1 MKSLQ
6 ITFISVVLS
15 IALVAVNH
23 TAVAQK
29 EIKLIGAPDGMR
41 NKARMPADLLGDTI
55 IIGAHAVGFLNKDGF
70 AKVYTRVR
78 NKWEETAELI
88 RGDRDKENPGQ
99 ASFGFSVAITG
110 PPGRG
115 DPTYAIVGSPSSGHQ
130 GGVAQDGGAAY
141 VFARGAANKW
151 KQQAK
156 LLAEDPESG
165 DAFGWAVDID
175 STTAVVG
182 VPKDDDAGPNS
193 GSVYVFVKDGNTW
206 KQQAKLVAKDSAR
219 SDSFGEVVA
228 IEQDTLLVGAPGH
241 THAGIRFSGAVYV
254 FGRQGERWVEQAKI
268 TAEDAAKSDRFG
280 AAVGIHGDTIIIGST
295 LNDAGRGKDAGAA
308 YIFVREGNAWKQ
320 HAKLIGEDSRPG
332 DHFGAGVATTGKIAV
347 VGAPLHEEEG
357 LGSGAA
363 YAFLNTDGVWK
374 ETEKIIPDNPV
385 KGLVFGSAVAISRD
399 TVIVTGGTEAEGAP
413 GFGNGSSA
421 YVYSAEKNFG
431 LPPYTVDPIG
441 LRLTTL
447 GGVKRTALLQNF
459 PNPFNPETWL
469 PYYLATDAPVSLSI
483 YNVQGQLMRELDLGR
498 QNAGSYL
505 DRESAAYWDGK
516 DLFGEGVASGVYFYT
531 LHAGTFHATRRMLVL
546 K

>member
-1 MKSLQ
+1 MKTMY
-6 ITFISVVLS
+6 IIFISVVLI
-15 IALVAVNH
+15 IAMAAVNH
-23 TAVAQK
+23 TAFAQK
-29 EIKLIGAPDGMR
+29 EVKLIGAPDGMR

-55 IIGAHAVGFLNKDGF
+55 IIGAHAVGFLNTDGF
-70 AKVYTRVR
+70 AKVYTRAR

-88 RGDRDKENPGQ
+88 RSDRDKENPGQ
-99 ASFGFSVAITG
+99 ASFGFAVAITG

-130 GGVAQDGGAAY
+130 GGVAADGGAAY
-141 VFARGAANKW
+141 IFARAGQNW

-175 STTAVVG
+175 DTTAIVG

-193 GSVYVFVKDGNTW
+193 GSAYVFIKDGNTW
-206 KQQAKLVAKDSAR
+206 TQQAKIVAKDTAR
-219 SDSFGEVVA
+219 SDSFGEIVA
-228 IEQDTLLVGAPGH
+228 VEKDTIVVGAPGH
-241 THAGIRFSGAVYV
+241 THNDIRFSGAVYV
-254 FGRQGERWVEQAKI
+254 FGRQGERWVETAKI

-280 AAVGIHGDTIIIGST
+280 VSVGIHGDTIIVGST

-320 HAKLIGEDSRPG
+320 QAKLVGDDSREG
-332 DHFGAGVATTGKIAV
+332 DHFGAGVATTGKIAII
-347 VGAPLHEEEG
+347 GAPLHEEEG

-374 ETEKIIPDNPV
+374 ETEKIVPDDPV

-399 TVIVTGGTEAEGAP
+399 TVIVTSGAADEGAA
-413 GFGNGSSA
+413 GFGNGSAA

-431 LPPYTVDPIG
+431 LPPYAVNPDG
-441 LRLTTL
+441 LQVTTL
-447 GGVKRTALLQNF
+447 GSVKRTALLQNF

-469 PYYLATDAPVSLSI
+469 PYHLATEANVSLSI
-483 YNVQGQLMRELDLGR
+483 FNVQGQLMRELDLGS
-498 QNAGSYL
+498 QKAGSYL
-505 DRESAAYWDGK
+505 SRETAAYWDGR
-516 DLFGEGVASGVYFYT
+516 DRFGEGVASGVYFYT
-531 LHAGTFHATRRMLVL
+531 LRAGSFLATRRMLVL

>member
-1 MKSLQ
+1 MKTLQ
-6 ITFISVVLS
+6 IMFVCVVLS
-15 IALVAVNH
+15 IALAVVDH
-23 TAVAQK
+23 TAFAQK
-29 EIKLIGAPDGMR
+29 EVKLIGAPKGMR

-55 IIGAHAVGFLNKDGF
+55 IIGAHAVGFLNMDGF
-70 AKVYTRVR
+70 AKVYTRSR

-88 RGDRDKENPGQ
+88 RSDRNKENPGQ
-99 ASFGFSVAITG
+99 ASFGFAVAITG

-141 VFARGAANKW
+141 VFARSGQNW

-165 DAFGWAVDID
+165 DVFGFDVDID
-175 STTAVVG
+175 DTTAVVG

-193 GSVYVFVKDGNTW
+193 GSVYVFIKDGNTW
-206 KQQAKLVAKDSAR
+206 KQQAKIVAKDSAR
-219 SDSFGEVVA
+219 SDSFGEVVV
-228 IEQDTLLVGAPGH
+228 IERDTIVVGAPGH
-241 THAGIRFSGAVYV
+241 THNNVRFSGAVYV
-254 FGRQGERWVEQAKI
+254 FGRQGEKWVETAKI

-280 AAVGIHGDTIIIGST
+280 VSVGIHGDTIIVGST

-320 HAKLIGEDSRPG
+320 QVKLTGDDSRAG
-332 DHFGAGVATTGKIAV
+332 DHFGAGVATTGEIAII
-347 VGAPLHEEEG
+347 GAPLHEEEG

-374 ETEKIIPDNPV
+374 ETEKIVPDNPV

-399 TVIVTGGTEAEGAP
+399 TVIVTSGTDEEGAP
-413 GFGNGSSA
+413 GFGNGSAA

-431 LPPYTVDPIG
+431 LPAYAVHPDG
-441 LRLTTL
+441 LQVTTL
-447 GGVKRTALLQNF
+447 GSVKRTALLQNF

-469 PYYLATDAPVSLSI
+469 PYHLAADASVSLSI
-483 YNVQGQLMRELDLGR
+483 YNVQGQLMRELNLGS
-498 QNAGSYL
+498 QKAGSYL
-505 DRESAAYWDGK
+505 GRETAAYWDGQ
-516 DLFGEGVASGVYFYT
+516 DQFGEGVASGVYFYT
-531 LHAGTFHATRRMLVL
+531 LRAGTFHATRRMLVL

>member
-1 MKSLQ
+1 MKTRHIL
-6 ITFISVVLS
+6 FISVVL
-15 IALVAVNH
+15 IVALATVDY
-23 TAVAQK
+23 TAFAQK
-29 EIKLIGAPDGMR
+29 EIKLEGAPAGMR

-55 IIGAHAVGFLNKDGF
+55 IVGAHAVGFLNKDGF

-88 RGDRDKENPGQ
+88 RSDRDKEKPGQ

-115 DPTYAIVGSPSSGHQ
+115 DPTYAIVGAPSAGHQ
-130 GGVAQDGGAAY
+130 GGGAADGGAAY

-151 KQQAK
+151 KQQVK

-182 VPKDDDAGPNS
+182 VPKDDDAGSNS
-193 GSVYVFVKDGNTW
+193 GAVYIFVKDGNTW
-206 KQQAKLVAKDSAR
+206 KQQAKLLARDTAK

-228 IEQDTLLVGAPGH
+228 IENDTLVVGAPGH
-241 THAGIRFSGAVYV
+241 THADIRFAGAAYV
-254 FGRQGERWVEQAKI
+254 FERQGERWIERTKL
-268 TAEDAAKSDRFG
+268 TADDAAKSDRFG
-280 AAVGIHGDTIIIGST
+280 VSVAIHMDTIIVGST

-308 YIFVREGNAWKQ
+308 YVYVREGNAWRQ
-320 HAKLIGEDSRPG
+320 HTKLVGEDSRPG
-332 DHFGAGVATTGKIAV
+332 DHFGAGVATTGEIAII
-347 VGAPLHEEEG
+347 GAPLHEEEG

-374 ETEKIIPDNPV
+374 ETEKIVPDNPV
-385 KGLVFGSAVAISRD
+385 KGLVFGSATAVSRD
-399 TVIVTGGTEAEGAP
+399 TVIVTGGTDEEGAP
-413 GFGNGSSA
+413 GFGNGSAA

-431 LPPYTVDPIG
+431 LPPYAVTPDGLKVTTIG
-441 LRLTTL
+441 DI
-447 GGVKRTALLQNF
+447 KRTALLQNF

-469 PYYLATDAPVSLSI
+469 PYHLATDAPVSLSI
-483 YNVQGQLMRELDLGR
+483 YNVQGQLMRELDLGS
-498 QNAGSYL
+498 QKAGSYL
-505 DRESAAYWDGK
+505 SRESAAYWDGR
-516 DLFGEGVASGVYFYT
+516 DRFGEGVASGVYFYT